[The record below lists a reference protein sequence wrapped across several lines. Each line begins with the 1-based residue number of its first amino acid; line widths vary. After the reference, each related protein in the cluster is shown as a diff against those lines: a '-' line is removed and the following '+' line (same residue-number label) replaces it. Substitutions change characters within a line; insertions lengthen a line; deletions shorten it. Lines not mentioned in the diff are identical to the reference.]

1 MPPRSRNVLREV
13 GMEINVDGVC
23 FSYGRKR
30 VLHGIDWV
38 VRPGVTGLFG
48 PNGSGKTTL
57 LSVLIG
63 LLRPNAGSVVAH
75 VAGIERGDGTPAT
88 GSDGRR
94 DARAGRHTSARHTSV
109 GQAAAGRGEARF
121 GFVPQRFSMAGGM
134 RVVDAVSYT
143 AWVNGVSRG
152 ECEPAA
158 LRALAAV
165 DLTDKARAKV
175 KTLSGGQ
182 RQRAGIA
189 AGLAHEPDVLV
200 LDEPTVG
207 LDAEQR
213 WRVRDMIAEIGRTR
227 TVVVSTH
234 LLDEDSRMCDR
245 VAVLADGELVFDGTV
260 AELEAN
266 HDTGDDVRTD
276 ARRSRIEQ
284 GYQRLLQTAGG
295 NK

>member
-1 MPPRSRNVLREV
+1 
-13 GMEINVDGVC
+13 MEITVDGVC

-38 VRPGVTGLFG
+38 VRPGVTGLLG

-63 LLRPNAGSVVAH
+63 LLRPQAGAVVADDAD
-75 VAGIERGDGTPAT
+75 VAEAERGDGTATT
-88 GSDGRR
+88 GSDGRTGE
-94 DARAGRHTSARHTSV
+94 RAGRHTSVGHTSAKHASV
-109 GQAAAGRGEARF
+109 GRSEARF

-158 LRALAAV
+158 VRALAAV

-234 LLDEDSRMCDR
+234 LLDEVSQMCGR
-245 VAVLADGELVFDGTV
+245 VGVLAGGELVFDGTV
-260 AELEAN
+260 AELEAVQ
-266 HDTGDDVRTD
+266 DTGDGGRVD
-276 ARRSRIEQ
+276 ARRSRIEL
-284 GYQRLLQTAGG
+284 GYQRLLETVGG
-295 NK
+295 NE